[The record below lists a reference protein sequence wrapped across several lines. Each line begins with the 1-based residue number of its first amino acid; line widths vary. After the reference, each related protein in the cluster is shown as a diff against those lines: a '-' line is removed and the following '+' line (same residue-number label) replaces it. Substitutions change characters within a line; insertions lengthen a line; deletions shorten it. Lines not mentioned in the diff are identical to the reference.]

1 MQQIQAKVLCLHAL
15 FSTTHYNGVLIQVI
29 EHFKMQTTPPIT
41 PVVLLILDGFGHN
54 DDAADNAIAQANT
67 PNLDALKKS
76 FPHTLINASEHHV
89 GLPDGQMGNSEVGH
103 LNMGAGRIVFQ
114 DFERINNSISSGE
127 FFKNKALVQALQNLK
142 ANNKALHI
150 FGLLSDGGVHSHI
163 DHILTMLD
171 MAAQQGLSNVYIHA
185 FLDGRDTPPISA
197 APYIAALEDK
207 IKALGVGEIASISG
221 RFYSMDRDKRWE
233 RVLPAYNMIVNGIGE
248 FTAETA
254 SEALHNAYARKEA
267 DEFVKCTVI
276 HTPNE
281 PAIRLEDGD
290 AVVYMN
296 FRSDRARQLTDAIL
310 NEQFDGFTRSRVPQ
324 LSGYFTLT
332 QFDTKQT
339 SATPIFA
346 ATRVPNTFGEYVQNL
361 GLTQLRIAETEKYP
375 HVTFFFNGGEETIF
389 KGEDRIMVP
398 SPKVATYDLQP
409 EMSAPEVTDKLVEAI
424 KNKKYNAIICNY
436 ANGDMVGH
444 TGNIHAACRAVET
457 LDICVGRVVEA
468 AKSAGAEVI
477 ITADHGNAEQMHDH
491 HHNQAH
497 TQHTTNLVPFIY
509 VGRKATLA
517 NTGALSDV
525 APTLLAMMGMPQP
538 TEMTGK
544 SLLKF
549 NA

>member
-1 MQQIQAKVLCLHAL
+1 MGDY
-15 FSTTHYNGVLIQVI
+15 YNGYLTQI
-29 EHFKMQTTPPIT
+29 FKDFTMQTTPAIT

-54 DDAADNAIAQANT
+54 EDAADNAIAQART
-67 PNLDALKKS
+67 PNLDALKLAY
-76 FPHTLINASEHHV
+76 PHTLINASEHYV
-89 GLPDGQMGNSEVGH
+89 GLPGGQMGNSEVGH

-114 DFERINNSISSGE
+114 DFERINNSIASGE
-127 FFKNKALVQALQNLK
+127 FFKNKALLQALQNLK

-163 DHILTMLD
+163 DHILTMLE
-171 MAAQQGLSNVYIHA
+171 MAASQGLQRVFVHA

-207 IKALGVGEIASISG
+207 ISALGAGKIASISG

-233 RVLPAYNMIVNGIGE
+233 RVAPAYHMIVNGSSE
-248 FTAETA
+248 FTEATA
-254 SEALHNAYARKEA
+254 PQALHNAYARKES
-267 DEFVKCTVI
+267 DEFVKCTMI
-276 HTPNE
+276 KTPLE
-281 PAIRLEDGD
+281 AATRLEDGD

-310 NEQFDGFTRSRVPQ
+310 NEHFDGFERERVPQ

-332 QFDTKQT
+332 QFDQKQKK
-339 SATPIFA
+339 ATPIFA
-346 ATRVPNTFGEYVQNL
+346 ATSVPNTFGEYIQNL

-375 HVTFFFNGGEETIF
+375 HVTFFFNGGDETVF

-409 EMSAPEVTDKLVEAI
+409 EMSAFELTDQLVDAI
-424 KNKKYNAIICNY
+424 KSNKYNAIICNY
-436 ANGDMVGH
+436 ANCDMVGH
-444 TGNIHAACRAVET
+444 TGNIQAAIKAVET
-457 LDICVGRVVEA
+457 LDDCVGRVVA
-468 AKSAGAEVI
+468 AAQTTGAEVI
-477 ITADHGNAEQMHDH
+477 ITADHGNAEKMHDH
-491 HHNQAH
+491 DNNQLH

-509 VGRKATLA
+509 VGRKATISKTSA

-525 APTLLAMMGMPQP
+525 APTLLTMMGVPQP
-538 TEMTGK
+538 AEMTGK
-544 SLLKF
+544 SLITI